1 MTNDTT
7 NKPTKEEAIKVIRYL
22 MANDVELM
30 LGPSMASNGY
40 TEIDEESIGRF
51 MDSPIT
57 DWKMARDC
65 HNYNTTPDIIKQ
77 WESEIVYG
85 DFVMLQ
91 CCGLTTKGKLCKN
104 TAMECSGFEQWLA
117 NKDTPRL
124 CELHTKAEKK

>member
-51 MDSPIT
+51 MDSP
-57 DWKMARDC
+57 KE
-65 HNYNTTPDIIKQ
+65 N
-77 WESEIVYG
+77 
-85 DFVMLQ
+85 FVRILLWSVVALSN
-91 CCGLTTKGKLCKN
+91 G
-104 TAMECSGFEQWLA
+104 
-117 NKDTPRL
+117 
-124 CELHTKAEKK
+124 